1 MKTSTSPPFSLR
13 THRHLIQAKGGG
25 GVEPWLTLGNLNK
38 KCHEKFPVGY
48 KCYIIE
54 YGGV

>member
-13 THRHLIQAKGGG
+13 THRYLIQAKGGG
-25 GVEPWLTLGNLNK
+25 GWTLTDVREFEQK
-38 KCHEKFPVGY
+38 VSWKISSRIQVV
-48 KCYIIE
+48 IIE